1 MFWSL
6 LRPLPECHTR
16 IQTTQTTVQ
25 NAQVKPPDV
34 TVNNLSVPF
43 GHKVLNYIVVK
54 SR

>member
-6 LRPLPECHTR
+6 LRPSTECHTR
-16 IQTTQTTVQ
+16 IQRIQTTAQ
-25 NAQVKPPDV
+25 HAQVKTPDV

-54 SR
+54 NR